1 MAHHQN
7 EGAWDRAQRDRGD
20 DPLTAVEDRRSF
32 REMVE
37 HDGSAAEEA
46 GDRGKQIRRAPKS
59 AAGPAKE
66 HCFKGAKEGRD
77 RRQPPSSL
85 SLLPRTPQSAPNGV
99 NTNDVLR
106 WLMLPWGVSPTSR
119 ATWRRMH

>member
-7 EGAWDRAQRDRGD
+7 EGAWDRAQRDGGD
-20 DPLTAVEDRRSF
+20 DPVTAVEDRRPF

-37 HDGSAAEEA
+37 HDGGAAEEA

-59 AAGPAKE
+59 TAGPAKG

-85 SLLPRTPQSAPNGV
+85 SLCPARRSDPDQRTTCSGKWV
-99 NTNDVLR
+99 SLR
-106 WLMLPWGVSPTSR
+106 SR
-119 ATWRRMH
+119 VRPDDAL